1 MQWALQ
7 LGTETGIQY
16 ILTVKQTCDG
26 ACVINGHFMFL
37 AVSLGGEDVK

>member
-7 LGTETGIQY
+7 LGTETSIEY
-16 ILTVKQTCDG
+16 SLTVKETCHG

-37 AVSLGGEDVK
+37 TVSK